1 MLRSAYSAGR
11 QIRGE
16 SPRPKFAIANFD
28 LSPQGEVHRVRG
40 LQNYFGGCFGTM
52 ALSFSR
58 SMMFIFMPLGI
69 TMSPGFWSG
78 LQAPSHFASMVVA
91 ESRGAPLGP
100 RSLCEVDFTV

>member
-1 MLRSAYSAGR
+1 RRAPQDEG
-11 QIRGE
+11 
-16 SPRPKFAIANFD
+16 P
-28 LSPQGEVHRVRG
+28 LSPHGEERSEAARLEPSGHDLRFR
-40 LQNYFGGCFGTM
+40 YFGGCFGTM

-58 SMMFIFMPLGI
+58 STMFIFMPPGI

-78 LQAPSHFASMVVA
+78 LQAPSHFASMVVV